1 MNRTVLTFFIVLCLS
16 STSSFSGLAFEIQP
30 VKAVIGTVYI
40 RADGTVEGTTSIQTA
55 DNITYVFLTNINAS
69 IDVERDNIIIDG
81 EGYTVQGS
89 WSGNGGGA
97 RTLGFYWS
105 GISNVT
111 VKNTNIKGF
120 RHGISVGLRSLNNS
134 ISGNNITN
142 NRVGINLRSSSNNNS
157 ISGNNIANNDNG
169 VLLYSLNNSISG
181 NNITNN
187 GEGIGLCD
195 SFKNS
200 VSGNSITNNGVGVW
214 FDCADH
220 ESISGNSIT
229 NNGVGICFDSSLG
242 DPPSKYNSISGNSIA
257 NNGVGIDLGSSSN
270 NNSISG
276 NNFTASSS
284 CGISLYSSSNTSISG
299 NTFTDDG
306 LDIFYSYQNFVEGNT
321 VNGKPLVYL
330 EDISDYSVSDAGQ
343 VILVNCDN
351 IRVEGLNLSKASRG
365 VQLLNT
371 TNSIIARNTIANN
384 YNGVWLDS
392 SLNNSISGNNFTASN
407 FYGISLDSSSNNN
420 SISGNNIADNEYG
433 IHLDSSSNSSVS
445 GNNITNNEYG
455 ISICSSSDNNVYH
468 NNFVENTLQVHSAG
482 SINVWDDGYPSGGN
496 YWSDYNG
503 ADVNRDGIG
512 DTPYIIDGNNRDN
525 HPLMTPYVP
534 SEYLQFLCMRFLY
547 YDLLGKYNEL
557 LKSIVGPNSTFNEL
571 SSNYGSLLVS
581 FNGLNASYQQHLLN
595 FSTLEANY
603 TKLREDLDSLNTD
616 YVSLDSSYQ
625 ALNSSYN
632 SLNASFNEYKASTQ
646 SELAYAKN
654 LEYALT
660 AITVIL
666 LVAIVYVVL
675 RKPQTKSETQ
685 RPLQSTERAR

>member
-1 MNRTVLTFFIVLCLS
+1 
-16 STSSFSGLAFEIQP
+16 
-30 VKAVIGTVYI
+30 
-40 RADGTVEGTTSIQTA
+40 
-55 DNITYVFLTNINAS
+55 
-69 IDVERDNIIIDG
+69 
-81 EGYTVQGS
+81 
-89 WSGNGGGA
+89 
-97 RTLGFYWS
+97 
-105 GISNVT
+105 
-111 VKNTNIKGF
+111 
-120 RHGISVGLRSLNNS
+120 
-134 ISGNNITN
+134 
-142 NRVGINLRSSSNNNS
+142 
-157 ISGNNIANNDNG
+157 
-169 VLLYSLNNSISG
+169 
-181 NNITNN
+181 
-187 GEGIGLCD
+187 
-195 SFKNS
+195 
-200 VSGNSITNNGVGVW
+200 
-214 FDCADH
+214 
-220 ESISGNSIT
+220 
-229 NNGVGICFDSSLG
+229 
-242 DPPSKYNSISGNSIA
+242 
-257 NNGVGIDLGSSSN
+257 LGSSSN

-306 LDIFYSYQNFVEGNT
+306 LAIFYSYQNFVEGNT

-343 VILVNCDN
+343 VILVNCDS

-392 SLNNSISGNNFTASN
+392 SLNNSISGNNITASNFYDIRLSSSLNNSISGNNITAGN
-407 FYGISLDSSSNNN
+407 FYGISLDSSLNN

-433 IHLDSSSNSSVS
+433 ISLAFSSNNSVS
-445 GNNITNNEYG
+445 GNSIANNEYG
-455 ISICSSSDNNVYH
+455 ISIYSSSDNNVYH

-603 TKLREDLDSLNTD
+603 TKLREDFDSLNTD

-685 RPLQSTERAR
+685 RPLQSTEEK